1 MIDQITLLLAAP
13 IAKAILDKFYEGIG
27 SELSKKAVEK
37 LPEKVKQLGNLIWEK
52 CLRGKPGTEQLL
64 QKAADGSAADQQ
76 KLADYLHTVLDKD
89 ASLKAEAQK
98 LADEIHVEVT
108 HDSSSMI
115 QNNYGGTNYQT
126 KTGANNTNFFGG
138 NHSHS

>member
-126 KTGANNTNFFGG
+126 QTGANNTNFFGG

>member
-1 MIDQITLLLAAP
+1 MIEQITLLLATP
-13 IAKAILDKFYEGIG
+13 IVKAVLDKFYEGVG
-27 SELSKKAVEK
+27 SKLGEKAVEK

-52 CLRGKPGTEQLL
+52 CLRGKPGTDQLL
-64 QKAADGSAADQQ
+64 QSAADGSAADQQ
-76 KLADYLHTVLDKD
+76 KLTEYLHRVLETD
-89 ASLKAEAQK
+89 AGLKAEAQK

-126 KTGANNTNFFGG
+126 KTGANNKNFFGG